1 MRDTSAYTGDNAGT
15 AAAAAATLLF
25 ASGPAAAEA
34 PAPSFS
40 HVFAPG
46 AADEGLLTYAYE
58 ISSTEEVRRD

>member
-1 MRDTSAYTGDNAGT
+1 MRDTLAYTGDNAGT
-15 AAAAAATLLF
+15 AAAAATLLF
-25 ASGPAAAEA
+25 ASSPAAAEA

-58 ISSTEEVRRD
+58 ISSTEEVRRE